1 MTLLRKPLTV
11 QEPWFGTERADNK
24 SGTKGNDFLIGLG
37 GNDTLRGLA
46 GDDALN
52 GQKGAD
58 MLYGGAGKD
67 RIYASGGDQAWGGS
81 GQDVFVFLDPDRLPE
96 ITDPGL
102 VRIKDFDAVGAD
114 HDRLDISNFA
124 TKWASRDAGLEDG
137 FELVK
142 SGANVVM
149 RLKGED
155 GTITKIVLE
164 HTKLADLDKGDFFF
178 GA

>member
-1 MTLLRKPLTV
+1 MTLSRNPLAV
-11 QEPWFGTERADNK
+11 QDPWFGTDDADK
-24 SGTKGNDFLIGLG
+24 KLGTLGDDFLIGLG

-58 MLYGGAGKD
+58 QLYGGAGKD

-81 GQDVFVFLDPDRLPE
+81 GQDDFDFLDRDRLPD
-96 ITDPGL
+96 ITDPGV
-102 VRIKDFDAVGAD
+102 VRIKDFDARGAD
-114 HDRLDISNFA
+114 HDRMDISNFA

-137 FELVK
+137 FEMVK
-142 SGANVVM
+142 SGANVIL
-149 RLKGED
+149 RLLGDD
-155 GTITKIVLE
+155 GSITKVVLE
-164 HTKLADLDKGDFFF
+164 NTKLADLDKGDFFF